1 MQNGL
6 TRRSFLKTSL
16 LGGAGLASGLLI
28 PQAAAAFRG
37 GDLCTLFDVRQC
49 IACGACVEAC
59 RDINDSKFPVLE
71 GPIPVKFPQRK
82 VTIEDWTSPEKR
94 AVRDRLT
101 PFNWLTIQTAKGTY
115 QGDDF
120 EIHLPRRCMHCH
132 NAPCVNLCPFGVA
145 FTQPNGIV
153 RIHPD
158 LCMGGGKCKAVCPWL
173 IPERQSGVGSYL
185 NLLPNFAGNGVMF
198 KCDRCYDRVAQGE
211 LPACIEACPKAVQT
225 IGPRDEIVRQ
235 AHSLAEAIDGFIYGE
250 DESGGTNTIYVSPIP
265 FEVLNRSIASG
276 PGKPHLKAVVDPMA
290 TINRLGLALAAGPL
304 VGAAVAVAKVKR
316 SRAPG
321 GGQER

>member
-1 MQNGL
+1 MQRGL

-16 LGGAGLASGLLI
+16 LGGAGAASGLLI
-28 PQAAAAFRG
+28 PQTARASRG
-37 GDLCTLFDVRQC
+37 GDLCTLFDLRKC

-59 RDINDSKFPVLE
+59 RDINNHKFPVLE
-71 GPIPVKFPQRK
+71 GPIPVKFPQSQ

-94 AVRDRLT
+94 EVRNRLT
-101 PFNWLTIQTAKGTY
+101 PFNWLMIQTAKGTY
-115 QGDDF
+115 KGDDF

-145 FTQPNGIV
+145 FTQRNGIV

-198 KCDRCYDRVAQGE
+198 KCDRCYDRVALGE
-211 LPACIEACPKAVQT
+211 LPACIEACPKEVQT
-225 IGPRDEIVRQ
+225 IGYRKEMIQRANALVN
-235 AHSLAEAIDGFIYGE
+235 EIDGFIYGE
-250 DESGGTNTIYVSPIP
+250 NESGGTNTIYVSPVP
-265 FEVLNRSIASG
+265 FDVLNQSIVTG
-276 PGKPHLKAVVDPMA
+276 TGEPHLKTVSDPMA
-290 TINRLGLALAAGPL
+290 AINRIGLALVAGP
-304 VGAAVAVAKVKR
+304 VIGAVIASVRVKR
-316 SRAPG
+316 SRDQSG
-321 GGQER
+321 GEER